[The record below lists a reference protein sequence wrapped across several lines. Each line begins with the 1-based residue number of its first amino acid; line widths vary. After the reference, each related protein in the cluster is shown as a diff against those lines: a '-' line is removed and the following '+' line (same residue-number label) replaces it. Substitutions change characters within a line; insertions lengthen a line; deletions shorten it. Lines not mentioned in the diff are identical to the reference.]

1 MAYRQARSLNYQL
14 HTTILTIHRDLVG
27 FVWQESPIP
36 QPEIRQLD
44 NAAFME
50 ETHNLILVGGTC
62 TGKRHLAAAMGLAAI
77 HKDKRVRF
85 FKHRQPVK

>member
-1 MAYRQARSLNYQL
+1 
-14 HTTILTIHRDLVG
+14 LVG

-36 QPEIRQLD
+36 QTEIRQLD
-44 NAAFME
+44 NVAFME
-50 ETHNLILVGGTC
+50 ETHNLILVGGTF

-85 FKHRQPVK
+85 YNTVDLVNKLERKGRQVNPRVCYANDTG